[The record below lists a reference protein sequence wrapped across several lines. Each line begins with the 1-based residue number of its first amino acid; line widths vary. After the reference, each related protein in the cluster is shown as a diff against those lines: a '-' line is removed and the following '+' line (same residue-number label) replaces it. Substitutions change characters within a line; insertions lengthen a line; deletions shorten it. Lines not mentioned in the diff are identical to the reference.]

1 MPYIIANDIRL
12 FYEDTGGDG
21 PVVVFSHGLLM
32 NREMFAPQID
42 RLRKTYRCISW
53 DQRGFG
59 KTGPVASAFTYW
71 SSARDVL
78 SLLSTLNIE
87 RATLAGLS
95 QGGFLSM
102 RAALLAP
109 ERVSGLALLATRSAV
124 DDTQTI
130 DNFRALSA
138 EWAMNG
144 ARNVEGMLEK
154 VLLGPGVDP
163 EPWLSNWRAM
173 GPDDMRYPL
182 DALIGRDDI
191 TPTLKSIVCPA
202 IVIHGTSDIAI
213 DVRFGR
219 ELAESLPA
227 CAAFSEIKDAG
238 HAVNLASPGEVTNA
252 IETFLAGLDG

>member
-1 MPYIIANDIRL
+1 MPYIIANDIKL
-12 FYEDTGGDG
+12 FYDDTGGDG

-32 NREMFAPQID
+32 NRDMFAPQIA
-42 RLRKTYRCISW
+42 RLRTRYRCISW
-53 DQRGFG
+53 DERGFG
-59 KTGPVASAFTYW
+59 NTGPVDKAFTYW
-71 SSARDVL
+71 TSAQDVL
-78 SLLSTLNIE
+78 ALLSALKIE
-87 RATLAGLS
+87 KATLAGLS

-109 ERVSGLALLATRSAV
+109 ERVSGLVLLATRSGV
-124 DDTQTI
+124 DDAQTI

-138 EWAMNG
+138 EWAVNG

-191 TPTLKSIVCPA
+191 TASLKSIVCPSV
-202 IVIHGTSDIAI
+202 VIHGTSDIAI
-213 DVRFGR
+213 DVKFGR
-219 ELAESLPA
+219 ALADGLPA
-227 CAAFSEIKDAG
+227 CTAFCEIADAG
-238 HAVNLASPGEVTNA
+238 HAVNLARPDEVTDA
-252 IETFLAGLDG
+252 IETFLDGLEA